1 MIYIYRKGT
10 STNESLQTCLSV
22 APQKVFSGHPEYEI
36 CCQTYNLCRPNH
48 SVKKQKPNKQEKE
61 TKPLKE
67 LFEKNPRYLIYDLLV
82 PSSDTKPQD
91 LRGTII
97 LYTYV
102 GTCHSYTGHKPKT
115 CTFLGVVKT

>member
-67 LFEKNPRYLIYDLLV
+67 LFEKKPGNLFTICWFHLLTQNLKIYVVL
-82 PSSDTKPQD
+82 
-91 LRGTII
+91 
-97 LYTYV
+97 
-102 GTCHSYTGHKPKT
+102 SYCIHT
-115 CTFLGVVKT
+115 